1 LKFSPERIRVKRI
14 AKQSKTKQTNKQTK
28 KTQVILVEKPNEQEL
43 LVTMSCVPR
52 ELDLITHLLKTGH
65 ENNSFL
71 FLGARNS
78 ETVVSMFH

>member
-1 LKFSPERIRVKRI
+1 
-14 AKQSKTKQTNKQTK
+14 
-28 KTQVILVEKPNEQEL
+28 VILVEKPNEQEL